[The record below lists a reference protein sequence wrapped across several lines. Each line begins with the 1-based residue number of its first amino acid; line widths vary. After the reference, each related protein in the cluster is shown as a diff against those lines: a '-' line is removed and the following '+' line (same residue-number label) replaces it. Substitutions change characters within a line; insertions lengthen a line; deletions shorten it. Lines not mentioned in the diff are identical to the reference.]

1 MRCDMDTKE
10 LCFSLAEAN
19 GTSGDETQACE
30 ICKKYL
36 SKFMTVQTDRIGSLV
51 GTMGSGKLKILLDA
65 HIDRIGL
72 VVREIDEQGFLLVSA
87 VGGVDPR
94 VLVGAEV
101 TVIGNENLRGVIC
114 STPPHLLTKADKE
127 KGVEIKK
134 LAVDIGLSKEDA
146 LKKVSIGDR
155 IIIGSKSLSLLNN
168 KISCAALDDRC
179 GVASLILAVEKLCG
193 KLQNCSVALQLS
205 SQEEVGGSGAKTAA
219 YTADSDIAIVV
230 DVGFGADPY
239 CDKTETNELSKG
251 PSIGIS
257 PTLDRELMLELVQV
271 ARENNI
277 PYQHDVMS
285 GRTGTNADNINIS
298 RGGVRTALLSIP
310 LRHMHTA
317 VEVIDLGDVEYTAE
331 LIAAYVL
338 KKEAEY
344 HA

>member
-1 MRCDMDTKE
+1 MDTKE
-10 LCFSLAEAN
+10 LCFLLAEAN
-19 GTSGDETQACE
+19 GTSGDESE
-30 ICKKYL
+30 VRELCKKYL
-36 SKFMTVQTDRIGSLV
+36 SKYMEVDSDTIGSLV
-51 GTMGSGKLKILLDA
+51 GTMGNGQLKILLDA

-72 VVREIDEQGFLLVSA
+72 VVREIDENGFLLVSS

-101 TVIGNENLRGVIC
+101 TAIGKEKLRGVIC
-114 STPPHLLTKADKE
+114 STPPHLITKADKE
-127 KGVEIKK
+127 KGVEVKK
-134 LAVDIGLSKEDA
+134 LAVDIGFSKEEA
-146 LKKVSIGDR
+146 EKKVSIGDR
-155 IIIGSKSLSLLNN
+155 IVIGSKSLTLLNN

-179 GVASLILAVEKLCG
+179 GVASLILAIEKLYG
-193 KLQNCSVALQLS
+193 KLKNCTVALQLS

-230 DVGFGADPY
+230 DVGFGSDPY

-257 PTLDRELMLELVQV
+257 PTLDRKIMLELVET
-271 ARENNI
+271 AKENNI

-298 RGGVRTALLSIP
+298 RGGVRTTLLSIP

-317 VEVIDLGDVEYTAE
+317 VEVIDVRDVEYTAK
-331 LIAAYVL
+331 LIAAYVM

>member
-1 MRCDMDTKE
+1 MDTKE

-19 GTSGDETQACE
+19 GTSGDEGE
-30 ICKKYL
+30 VRGLCKKYL
-36 SKFMTVQTDRIGSLV
+36 SKFMAVDSDVNGSFV
-51 GTMGSGKLKILLDA
+51 GKMGNGQLKILLDA

-72 VVREIDEQGFLLVSA
+72 VVREIDEKGFLLVSA

-101 TVIGNENLRGVIC
+101 TVIGKERLLGVIC

-127 KGVEIKK
+127 KGVEVKR
-134 LAVDIGLSKEDA
+134 LAVDIGLSKEEA
-146 LKKVSIGDR
+146 EKKVEIGDR
-155 IIIGSKSLSLLNN
+155 IVIGSKSLTLLNN

-179 GVASLILAVEKLCG
+179 GVAALILAIERLDKKLKSCT
-193 KLQNCSVALQLS
+193 VALQLS

-230 DVGFGADPY
+230 DVGFGSDPY
-239 CDKTETNELSKG
+239 CGKTDTNELSKG

-257 PTLDRELMLELVQV
+257 PTLDRELMLELVETAKQ
-271 ARENNI
+271 NNI

-317 VEVIDLGDVEYTAE
+317 VEVIDVRDVEYTAE
-331 LIAAYVL
+331 LIAAYVM

>member
-1 MRCDMDTKE
+1 MDTKE

-19 GTSGDETQACE
+19 GTSGDEAQACE
-30 ICKKYL
+30 LAKEYL
-36 SKFMTVQTDRIGSLV
+36 SKFMDVKTDKLGSLV
-51 GTMGSGKLKILLDA
+51 GTMGNGRLKILLDA

-72 VVREIDEQGFLLVSA
+72 VVREIDKDGFLLVSA

-101 TVIGNENLRGVIC
+101 TVFGSEKLRGVIC

-127 KGVEIKK
+127 NCVEVKS
-134 LAVDIGLSKEDA
+134 LAVDIGLSKDKA
-146 LKKVSIGDR
+146 AQKVSIGDR
-155 IIIGSKSLSLLNN
+155 IVIGSRPLTLLNN
-168 KISCAALDDRC
+168 KISCGALDDRC
-179 GVASLILAVEKLCG
+179 GAASLILAVEKLSG
-193 KLQNCSVALQLS
+193 KLKNCTVALQLS

-230 DVGFGADPY
+230 DVGFGSDPY
-239 CDKTETNELSKG
+239 CSKTETNELSKG

-257 PTLDRELMLELVQV
+257 PTLDRELMLELVQ
-271 ARENNI
+271 AAKENNI

-317 VEVIDLGDVEYTAE
+317 VEVIDVRDVEYTAE

-344 HA
+344 YA

>member
-1 MRCDMDTKE
+1 MDTKE
-10 LCFSLAEAN
+10 LCFSLAAAD
-19 GTSGDETQACE
+19 GTSGDEGKAIKVCE
-30 ICKKYL
+30 KIL
-36 SKFMTVQTDRIGSLV
+36 SEYMEVHTDRIGSLV
-51 GTMGSGKLKILLDA
+51 GTMGEGTLKILLDA

-87 VGGVDPR
+87 VGGIDPR

-101 TVIGNENLRGVIC
+101 TVMGNEELRGVIC
-114 STPPHLLTKADKE
+114 STPPHLLTKADRE
-127 KGVEIKK
+127 KGVEVKK
-134 LAVDIGLSKEDA
+134 LSVDIGLSKEEA
-146 LKKVSIGDR
+146 EKKVSIGDR
-155 IIIGSKSLSLLNN
+155 ILVGSKQLTLLDN

-179 GVASLILAVEKLCG
+179 GVAALILAIQKLSG
-193 KLQNCSVALQLS
+193 KLKNCTVALQLS

-230 DVGFGADPY
+230 DVGFGSDPY
-239 CDKTETNELSKG
+239 CAKHETNELSKG

-257 PTLDRELMLELVQV
+257 PTLDRDLMLDLVNV
-271 ARENNI
+271 AKKNLI

-298 RGGVRTALLSIP
+298 RGGVCTALLSIP
-310 LRHMHTA
+310 LRHMHTS
-317 VEVIDLGDVEYTAE
+317 VEVIDVRDVEYTAE

-344 HA
+344 NA